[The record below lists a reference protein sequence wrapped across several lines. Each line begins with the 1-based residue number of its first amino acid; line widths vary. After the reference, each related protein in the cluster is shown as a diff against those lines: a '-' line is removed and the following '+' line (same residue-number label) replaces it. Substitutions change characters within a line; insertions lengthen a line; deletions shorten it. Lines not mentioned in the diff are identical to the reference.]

1 MKNFLYKLIFP
12 ESGKLYVGKAANENR
27 YKNNSPREEFVG
39 PHHNPEVQNLLD
51 SGEFCFFHVIR
62 EFASGEEVAFAEDSY
77 LKKVWAS
84 NDWVARPRWLMN
96 RSRDSTGGG
105 GFLHLSE
112 QQQKAFQRKGAES
125 KGGRN
130 NKGNKRPD
138 ASERMLGNTL
148 GSKTKGRKR
157 PDTSELMKGN
167 SFGSAHK
174 GRKNPWNQKMN
185 STPAECPHCGKILGN
200 KGALGNHL
208 KSCTKKV

>member
-12 ESGKLYVGKAANENR
+12 ESGKLYVGKAKNENR
-27 YKNNSPREEFVG
+27 YGNNRPGDRFVG

-62 EFASGEEVAFAEDSY
+62 EFASGEEVELAEDSY
-77 LKKVWAS
+77 LKKVWVS
-84 NDWVARPRWLMN
+84 NDWETRPSWLMN
-96 RSRDSTGGG
+96 RSRNSVGGDVW
-105 GFLHLSE
+105 FLLSE
-112 QQQKAFQRKGAES
+112 DQKKKFQQSGADS

-138 ASERMLGNTL
+138 VSKRMVGNTL

-157 PDTSELMKGN
+157 PEQSELMKGN
-167 SFGSAHK
+167 TLGSAHK

-185 STPAECPHCGKILGN
+185 SIPAECPHCGKTLGN
-200 KGALGNHL
+200 KGALGTHL
-208 KSCTKKV
+208 KSCSKRV